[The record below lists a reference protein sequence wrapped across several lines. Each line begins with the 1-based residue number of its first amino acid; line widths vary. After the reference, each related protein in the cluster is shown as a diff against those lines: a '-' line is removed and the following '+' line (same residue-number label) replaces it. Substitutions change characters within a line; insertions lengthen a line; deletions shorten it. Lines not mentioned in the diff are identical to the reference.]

1 MSQFGNGSIAARL
14 SNRKDDGAAAV
25 AALTRP
31 RRRGTVGAEVMVT
44 AASRQS
50 SEQWV
55 KVLTEGHGAL
65 KGMRRVFR
73 HVPSA
78 PRCKVCAN
86 PFGGVGGWVVGLAG
100 FTPSRKNPNLCVR
113 CCEDLPP
120 GGAEVDI
127 SVLFA
132 DIRGSTELGERQAA
146 KGFAELLNRF
156 YDAAT
161 RVLLRHDAIID
172 KLIGDEVMALFIPGI
187 AGPEYRRRSIDAAL
201 DVLRAVGYGSEEG
214 PWLEVGAG
222 VNAGE
227 AFVGNVG
234 SSGIVDFTAL
244 GDPVNVAARLQAEA
258 LGGQAVIAAGVDGS
272 LAEMFPEA
280 PRRTLEL
287 RGHQTPLD
295 TLVVTP

>member
-1 MSQFGNGSIAARL
+1 VTGDVRE
-14 SNRKDDGAAAV
+14 SN
-25 AALTRP
+25 
-31 RRRGTVGAEVMVT
+31 
-44 AASRQS
+44 
-50 SEQWV
+50 EQWV
-55 KVLTEGHGAL
+55 KVLTEGHGPL

-73 HVPSA
+73 HMPSA

-132 DIRGSTELGERQAA
+132 DIRGSTQLGERQAA
-146 KGFAELLNRF
+146 SGFAELLNRF
-156 YDAAT
+156 YDVAT

-187 AGPEYRRRSIDAAL
+187 AGPEYRRRSVDAAL
-201 DVLRAVGYGSEEG
+201 DILRAVGYGSKEG

-234 SSGIVDFTAL
+234 SSGVVDFTAL
-244 GDPVNVAARLQAEA
+244 GDPVNVAARLQAQA
-258 LGGQAVIAAGVDGS
+258 LGGQAVIAADVADG
-272 LAEMFPEA
+272 LTTTFPDA
-280 PRRTLEL
+280 PRRTLEV
-287 RGHQTPLD
+287 RGHEAQLD
-295 TLVVTP
+295 VLVVTP